1 MVAKRSDYTTDAVE
15 AARSVLLEL
24 TRLLGEYQD
33 GIVIVGGWVPQL
45 LLSQAARQHIGS
57 LDVDVALDYRTL
69 REVGY
74 KTILQLLLARGYRQ
88 GEQPF
93 IFFRTVQLGE
103 RTFDVEVDFLA
114 GEYFGATRGHRTQKV
129 QDMRP
134 RKAHG
139 CDLAVKL
146 ATEVT
151 LSGTL
156 PDGGKDTATLRVA
169 SIVPFLVMKAMAM
182 AGRLMEKD
190 AWDIYYCVRYYPGGI
205 NKLVDGFHPHL
216 ENGLVQEA
224 LTKIAEKFASP
235 EHVGPKHVADFD
247 DTADPEDRAR
257 LQRDAFERVNAFIT
271 RLKGLKRFSEA
282 G

>member
-1 MVAKRSDYTTDAVE
+1 MVARRIDYTAEAVE

-45 LLSQAARQHIGS
+45 LFSQVSRQHIGS
-57 LDVDVALDYRTL
+57 LDVDVALDHRTL

-74 KTILQLLLARGYRQ
+74 KTIMQLLLARGYRQ

-93 IFFRTVQLGE
+93 IFFRTVELGGHSY
-103 RTFDVEVDFLA
+103 DVEVDFLA
-114 GEYFGATRGHRTQKV
+114 GEYAGSTRGHRTQKV
-129 QDMRP
+129 QDMLP
-134 RKAHG
+134 RKARG
-139 CDLAVKL
+139 CDLAISL
-146 ATEVT
+146 AIETT

-156 PDGGKDTATLRVA
+156 PGGGKDTATLRVT

-190 AWDIYYCVRYYPGGI
+190 AWDIYYCIRYYPGGI
-205 NKLVDGFHPHL
+205 SKLVAEFQPHL
-216 ENGLVQEA
+216 DNRLVEEA
-224 LTKIAEKFASP
+224 LSRIAEKFASP

-247 DTADPEDRAR
+247 DITDPEERAR
-257 LQRDAFERVNAFIT
+257 LQRDAFERVNALIS
-271 RLKGLKRFSEA
+271 RLRGK
-282 G
+282 